1 MTPGAED
8 AEING
13 DCSALREPKGE
24 ALSLG
29 LEMIQSVNKHLL
41 STYCVPGHLIYM
53 VSFHCYNS
61 PCGRYQ

>member
-41 STYCVPGHLIYM
+41 STYCVPGLFTDFGDLA
-53 VSFHCYNS
+53 VNKKPLPS
-61 PCGRYQ
+61 